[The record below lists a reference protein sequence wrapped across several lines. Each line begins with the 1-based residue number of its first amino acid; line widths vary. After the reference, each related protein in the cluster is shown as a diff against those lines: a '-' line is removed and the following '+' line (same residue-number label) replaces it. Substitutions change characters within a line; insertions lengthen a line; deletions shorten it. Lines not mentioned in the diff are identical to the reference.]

1 MERLN
6 KAQALVDQ
14 KRRDVEQA
22 LVEHKR
28 LKIFPILAL
37 TTPWPALLFSW
48 RLSAALFGS
57 WMLFWVV
64 GHYLNFFHRREARQK
79 LENAENDLLDLKD
92 DIDDA
97 RAAASHDATPAM
109 ATT

>member
-1 MERLN
+1 MDPLQ
-6 KAQALVDQ
+6 KAQALVES
-14 KRRDVEQA
+14 KRRDVEQS

-28 LKIFPILAL
+28 LKVFPILAL

-57 WMLFWVV
+57 WMLFWTV

-79 LENAENDLLDLKD
+79 LENAENDLLDVQD
-92 DIDDA
+92 DL
-97 RAAASHDATPAM
+97 AAAAAT
-109 ATT
+109 ATTTT